1 MEQEDKVIIYG
12 KTQCPYCDKA
22 KALCEQR
29 NFDYT
34 YKQLDTDFDRE
45 EMLEEFPAA
54 RTFPQIIFN
63 GVKIGGFDALETI
76 VKHQDSQGD

>member
-1 MEQEDKVIIYG
+1 
-12 KTQCPYCDKA
+12 
-22 KALCEQR
+22 
-29 NFDYT
+29 
-34 YKQLDTDFDRE
+34 
-45 EMLEEFPAA
+45 MLEEFPTA